1 MRLNILQENFSAPS
15 AQTSN
20 DTQWNIGKTVEKISE
35 LTELDDNWDSYGAL
49 APTKN
54 SCIGSVQLAYEL
66 LKERTPIPDVFPVP
80 NGNIQFEWSNF
91 GLDIEIEIESNRK
104 CIVSFEDLETG
115 ENWNSEFSFDLSD
128 LSQIIDDLTNRSLS
142 ESQLQIVS

>member
-1 MRLNILQENFSAPS
+1 MQLNILQENFSRVS

-35 LTELDDNWDSYGAL
+35 LTKLDDNWDSYGAL
-49 APTKN
+49 APTKE

-115 ENWNSEFSFDLSD
+115 ENWDSEFSFDLSD
-128 LSQIIDDLTNRSLS
+128 LSQIIDDFTNRSLF
-142 ESQLQIVS
+142 EGQLQIVS

>member
-1 MRLNILQENFSAPS
+1 MQERMQSIS

-20 DTQWNIGKTVEKISE
+20 DIQWNIDWTVQQISE
-35 LTELDDNWDSYGAL
+35 LSKLDDNWDSYGAS
-49 APTKN
+49 APTKEA
-54 SCIGSVQLAYEL
+54 CIGSVQLAYEL

-80 NGNIQFEWSNF
+80 NGNIQFEWSSY

-115 ENWNSEFSFDLSD
+115 ESWDSEYTFDLSD
-128 LSQIIDDLTNRSLS
+128 LSRIIDDLTDRSLA
-142 ESQLQIVS
+142 EVQLKIVN